1 MRIKSLPESERPVE
15 KTFRRGIDRLSN
27 AELIALIIH
36 TGTKDKSAI
45 RLSEE
50 VLGAFPEGIGALGSC
65 MPEDLLRIEGI
76 GRVKACSILASV
88 ELGKRISSFRA
99 DEKISIKAP
108 DRKNVSR
115 SRKVYITSDKN
126 NSNITPVKEETPRKP
141 EITVPARSV
150 ATIAFE

>member
-65 MPEDLLRIEGI
+65 MPR
-76 GRVKACSILASV
+76 
-88 ELGKRISSFRA
+88 
-99 DEKISIKAP
+99 P
-108 DRKNVSR
+108 
-115 SRKVYITSDKN
+115 
-126 NSNITPVKEETPRKP
+126 PVHGVCWRKP
-141 EITVPARSV
+141 YPLS
-150 ATIAFE
+150 